1 MKAIHIFAGV
11 NGGDDPAL
19 RNPAR
24 KRQLH
29 QNAIHR
35 VVVVE
40 LLHQRHNLGFGDR
53 RVEVVVARQDP
64 NLCAGPHLATD
75 VDLAGGIG
83 ANPHH
88 SERQRDALLCQQRR
102 LLPDGRLDALGHQ
115 LPVENAVGDGP

>member
-11 NGGDDPAL
+11 NGGDDSAL

-29 QNAIHR
+29 QDAIDR

-40 LLHQRHNLGFGDR
+40 LLHQRHNLGLGDGR
-53 RVEVVVARQDP
+53 AEVVVARQDP
-64 NLCAGPHLATD
+64 HLCTGPHLAAD
-75 VDLAGGIG
+75 IDFAGGIC

-88 SERQRDALLCQQRR
+88 SEREGDALLCQQRR
-102 LLPDGRLDALGHQ
+102 LLPNRRLDALGHQ